1 MALSALCAQVPALV
15 YALSLSLFGMAHV
28 LAEMRYVDGQFGER
42 LGPRAWIPMVALL
55 AAIFTTRLVQIAGG
69 WPPGWGLSVEM
80 GLGLALAAIPLPSL
94 ARSGI
99 LGLTGGI
106 TLCGLWIT
114 GWILAPT
121 AALLVFAVS
130 HNATPV
136 GLLIDAAP
144 APEKARVA
152 GLSAAVFVGIPLW
165 MAVVGWEPLL
175 GPALPW
181 TLPALPLERAVAAY
195 VPTSWGTDAAAL
207 RWFSAAVFAQCL
219 HYFAVLVLLPRTGPP
234 EPRLPW
240 PNGWALVGVAA
251 LLAAGFAVSFVDAR
265 LLYSPFA
272 AVHAWVEV
280 PLLMYAMVTP
290 KRGGA
295 VTGTSRSRR

>member
-1 MALSALCAQVPALV
+1 VALSALCAQVPALV

-181 TLPALPLERAVAAY
+181 TLPALPLKEQSR
-195 VPTSWGTDAAAL
+195 PTS
-207 RWFSAAVFAQCL
+207 
-219 HYFAVLVLLPRTGPP
+219 PRAGAPM
-234 EPRLPW
+234 PRP
-240 PNGWALVGVAA
+240 
-251 LLAAGFAVSFVDAR
+251 S
-265 LLYSPFA
+265 
-272 AVHAWVEV
+272 
-280 PLLMYAMVTP
+280 
-290 KRGGA
+290 GG
-295 VTGTSRSRR
+295 SRRRSSPSASTTSPCSCCSPGPAPQSRGCPGPMGGRWSASRPCWPRASR